1 MTPATFQSIYEAYSP
16 DVRRLALY
24 ITRSPDAAAE
34 ITSETFLRAWTGR
47 FSIRTETAKA
57 YLLAI
62 ARNLAI
68 DQLRK
73 PPHPIPIED
82 HQAAARPLGTASL
95 ELSEALDAIGRLP
108 AAYRDALLLAAVEGL
123 SYEETARILGA
134 SVASVKVRVHRARL
148 MLAEALAR
156 KETK

>member
-16 DVRRLALY
+16 DVRRLAHY
-24 ITRSPDAAAE
+24 MTRSSDAAAD

-68 DQLRK
+68 DYLRK
-73 PPHPIPIED
+73 PVRCIQIED
-82 HQAAARPLGTASL
+82 HQAVAPPSESTSL
-95 ELSEALDAIGRLP
+95 ELRQTLDAVANLP

-123 SYEETARILGA
+123 SYEETARILDVSLA
-134 SVASVKVRVHRARL
+134 CVKVRVHRARL
-148 MLAEALAR
+148 MLAESVER
-156 KETK
+156 KEPA

>member
-1 MTPATFQSIYEAYSP
+1 
-16 DVRRLALY
+16 
-24 ITRSPDAAAE
+24 
-34 ITSETFLRAWTGR
+34 
-47 FSIRTETAKA
+47 
-57 YLLAI
+57 
-62 ARNLAI
+62 
-68 DQLRK
+68 
-73 PPHPIPIED
+73 
-82 HQAAARPLGTASL
+82 L

>member
-1 MTPATFQSIYEAYSP
+1 MTSATFQSIYEAHAP

-47 FSIRTETAKA
+47 LSIRTETAKA

-68 DQLRK
+68 DHLRRPA
-73 PPHPIPIED
+73 PPVPIED
-82 HQAAARPLGTASL
+82 HHAVSPPAGTAQL
-95 ELSEALDAIGRLP
+95 ELQQALAAISQMP
-108 AAYRDALLLAAVEGL
+108 EAYRDALLLAVVEGL
-123 SYEETARILGA
+123 SYEETARVLRV
-134 SVASVKVRVHRARL
+134 SLASVKVRVHRARL
-148 MLAEALAR
+148 MLVESISKKDLP
-156 KETK
+156 